1 MMSIWMFLV
10 VIFAICMAVDF
21 GIMRSLKSRYHSRK
35 ELLGKM
41 TVSTL
46 ANIAWKLSLLALAA
60 KLVMMAFA

>member
-10 VIFAICMAVDF
+10 VILAICMAVDF
-21 GIMRSLKSRYHSRK
+21 GIMHSVQSRFHSRK

-41 TVSTL
+41 AISTI
-46 ANIAWKLSLLALAA
+46 ANIAWKLSLLVLAA